1 MKNKKWKKF
10 LSLTLCA
17 IAAVQINTVSVQ
29 AAEEWPQEPEIAS
42 PNAIVMEANTGAI
55 LYEKNADEVHY
66 PASIT
71 KIMTTLVAIEN
82 GKLDDV
88 VTFSADAVYK
98 NEGDT
103 SHISRDVGEQM
114 TSEQCL
120 YAVMLESANECAYAV
135 AEHVGGSET
144 AFVDMMNKK
153 AQELGCTNTH
163 FHNTNGLPDEE
174 HYTSAKDMAL
184 ISQAAYQNETF
195 RIIAGTGRYVI
206 PPTNKHE
213 EETILQNHHS
223 MLYPLKTRKYL
234 YDGCTG
240 GKTGYTT
247 VANSTLVT
255 FAERDGM
262 TLICVIMNTQS
273 PNHFIDTTSLFDYC
287 FSNFQVLSIKDN
299 ETEYTDEKLNNSG
312 TLHTNEAFVSIDKNG
327 GIVLPKTAAFEEA
340 KASVN
345 TDNATDKIAGRLEY
359 TYAGHKVGG
368 TDIVVTGVKPEA
380 FPFDNTKSADNGKKV
395 FFIRGSILALLG
407 VLIFVAVVVMLL
419 RKYISGNF
427 QIAKGKTH
435 QWHEKANVKYK
446 TIKDTRKHKKKT
458 RFRR

>member
-10 LSLTLCA
+10 LSLVLCTAAA
-17 IAAVQINTVSVQ
+17 IQINTVTVQ

-103 SHISRDVGEQM
+103 SHISRDIGEQM
-114 TSEQCL
+114 TLEQCL

-135 AEHVGGSET
+135 AEHIGGSET

-184 ISQAAYQNETF
+184 IAQAAYQNETF
-195 RIIAGTGRYVI
+195 RIITGTGRYVI

-240 GKTGYTT
+240 GKTGYT
-247 VANSTLVT
+247 VAANSTLVT

-262 TLICVIMNTQS
+262 SLICVIMNTQS
-273 PNHFIDTTSLFDYC
+273 PNHFMDTVSLFDYC

-299 ETEYTDEKLNNSG
+299 EKEYTDEKLNDNGS
-312 TLHTNEAFVSIDKNG
+312 LHTKDAFVSIDKSG
-327 GIVLPKTAAFEEA
+327 GIVLPKTAGFEDA
-340 KASVN
+340 TASVN
-345 TDNATDKIAGRLEY
+345 TENATDKIAGRLEY
-359 TYAGHKVGG
+359 TYADHKVGG
-368 TDIVVTGVKPEA
+368 ADIVVTGTKPEA
-380 FPFDNTKSADNGKKV
+380 FPFDNTQDADNGDKV
-395 FFIRGSILALLG
+395 FFVRGGIFALLG
-407 VLIFVAVVVMLL
+407 IVILAAVTIIFL
-419 RKYISGNF
+419 RKYVAGNF
-427 QIAKGKTH
+427 QFARRKAH
-435 QWHEKANVKYK
+435 PRREKENIKYK
-446 TIKDTRKHKKKT
+446 TIKDTRKYKKKT
-458 RFRR
+458 RFKR